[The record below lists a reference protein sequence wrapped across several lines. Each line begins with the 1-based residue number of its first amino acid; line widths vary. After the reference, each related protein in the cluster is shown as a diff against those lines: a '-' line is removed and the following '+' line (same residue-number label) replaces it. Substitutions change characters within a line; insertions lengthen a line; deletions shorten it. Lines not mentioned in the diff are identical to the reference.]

1 MRSTGS
7 ENTRYY
13 SQNHKNKERKPLM
26 KTSRRSFIRTASAL
40 GVLAALPGCT
50 KALDTTP
57 KPLDILILGGT
68 GFIGPHE
75 INYAVSRGHN
85 VTMFNRGK
93 TAPGMF
99 PELETLIGDR
109 DDQLDSLKGRDWDAV
124 IDNSGFYPRHTRL
137 SAELLHRHVGQY
149 MFVSS
154 ISAYAES
161 LTVQDDEFSAAYAEM
176 EDPTDESDSIYG
188 ETYGSRKALCEQE
201 ITKVFG
207 DNAINIRPGIITGT
221 GDPTQRLRHWLE
233 RMQAGNE
240 ILVPGQE
247 DLPVQYIDAAD
258 LCGWMVRMLEDGSGS
273 GPYNAVG
280 AEDPYRAR
288 PLLEGLRDATGS
300 TSTLTWIDWEWIRKE
315 TSETPN
321 YGPWYGEGPMAFM
334 QVNNDRARA
343 SGLAFRPIA
352 DTAKDMI
359 AKLDQHT
366 VTWGRGGFDSD
377 LEAELLRKWHAENG

>member
-1 MRSTGS
+1 
-7 ENTRYY
+7 
-13 SQNHKNKERKPLM
+13 M
-26 KTSRRSFIRTASAL
+26 KTSRRSFIRSASAV
-40 GVLAALPGCT
+40 GVLAALPGSVL
-50 KALDTTP
+50 AQAAAP

-75 INYAVSRGHN
+75 INYARSRGHN
-85 VTMFNRGK
+85 ITMFNRGK
-93 TAPGMF
+93 TAPDMF
-99 PELETLIGDR
+99 PHVETLIGDR

-137 SAELLHRHVGQY
+137 SAELLHGHVGQY

-161 LTVQDDEFSAAYAEM
+161 LTVEDDEFSAAYGVM
-176 EDPTDESDSIYG
+176 DDPTDESEHIYG
-188 ETYGSRKALCEQE
+188 PTYGPRKALCEQE
-201 ITKVFG
+201 VTKVFG
-207 DNAINIRPGIITGT
+207 DNAINVRPGIITGI
-221 GDPTQRLRHWLE
+221 GDPTERLRHWLR

-240 ILVPGQE
+240 ILVPGVE

-280 AEDPYRAR
+280 AGEPYRAR

-300 TSTLTWIDWEWIRKE
+300 KSTLTWIDWEWIRNE
-315 TSETPN
+315 TEEDPS
-321 YGPWYGEGPMAFM
+321 YGPWYGEGPMPFM
-334 QVNNDRARA
+334 QVNNDRALA
-343 SGLAFRPIA
+343 TGLTFRPIA

-359 AKLDQHT
+359 ANLDEY
-366 VTWGRGGFDSD
+366 GEPRRARGGFS
-377 LEAELLRKWHAENG
+377 LETEAALLKKWHAEK